1 MYVYLHLKAFSC
13 IITKRINLHVKL
25 EEVEVDVDVE
35 VDVVVM

>member
-1 MYVYLHLKAFSC
+1 MAFTC
-13 IITKRINLHVKL
+13 IITKRINLPVKL